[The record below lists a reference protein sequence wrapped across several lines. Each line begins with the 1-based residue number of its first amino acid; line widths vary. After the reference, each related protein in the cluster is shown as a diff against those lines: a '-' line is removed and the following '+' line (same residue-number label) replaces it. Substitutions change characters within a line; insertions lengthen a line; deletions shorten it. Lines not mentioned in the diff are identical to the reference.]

1 MQVTI
6 CVQYIKTRTCNSY
19 NATVGGL
26 STVMFHRF
34 GYNSNYRICDARMA
48 AGRKM
53 ERMVNMFESMQ
64 IRVSNSRGAENNK
77 DDEKIAVELYGRN

>member
-1 MQVTI
+1 
-6 CVQYIKTRTCNSY
+6 
-19 NATVGGL
+19 
-26 STVMFHRF
+26 
-34 GYNSNYRICDARMA
+34 MA